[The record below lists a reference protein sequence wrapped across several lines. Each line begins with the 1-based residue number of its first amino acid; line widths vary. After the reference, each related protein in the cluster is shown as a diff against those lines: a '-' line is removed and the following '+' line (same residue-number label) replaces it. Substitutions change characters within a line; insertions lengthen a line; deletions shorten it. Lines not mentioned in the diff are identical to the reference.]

1 MPRLLSLD
9 VLRGLTIA
17 AMVMVNNPGS
27 WSHVFPPLRHAVW
40 HGWTFTDLIFPF
52 FLWMVGASM
61 TLSFARRVEQGADRR
76 QLYLHALRRGALIFG
91 LGLLLNLIPQF
102 DFAHVRIPG
111 VLQRIGICYLIAAA
125 IFLVTSP
132 RSLAMVTALL
142 LGLYA
147 VLMMGHG
154 YASAPN
160 GPWSIDNNYARSID
174 SLWLSGHMWVQTKVW
189 DPEGIVSTIPA
200 VATCLFGALAGYLI
214 RSARPATEKIAWL
227 YFSGNSLILAA
238 LMLAPWMPINKSLW
252 TSSFSLLMAGLAS
265 VCFASLYWL
274 CDVQQIR
281 RPFEPFR
288 IYGLNAIVLYV
299 LSGMVG
305 EILSLTGVG
314 AWLWTNVYSG
324 LFADLRMG
332 SLVFALTEVAL
343 IFGAAYLMYRKQVV
357 VRL

>member
-9 VLRGLTIA
+9 ILRGLTIA

-27 WSHVFPPLRHAVW
+27 WTHVFPPLRHAVW
-40 HGWTFTDLIFPF
+40 HGWTFTDLVFPF
-52 FLWMVGASM
+52 FLWMVGVSM

-76 QLYLHALRRGALIFG
+76 QLYLHTLRRGVLIFG

-111 VLQRIGICYLIAAA
+111 VLQRIGVCYLIAAA

-132 RSLAMVTALL
+132 RTLAIVTALL

-154 YASAPN
+154 YASALN

-174 SLWLSGHMWVQTKVW
+174 SLWLTGHMWVQTKVW

-200 VATCLFGALAGYLI
+200 VASCLLGALAGYLI

-238 LMLAPWMPINKSLW
+238 LILAPWMPINKSLW

-265 VCFASLYWL
+265 VTFASLYWL

-281 RPFEPFR
+281 QPFEPFR

-299 LSGMVG
+299 LSGMLGKV
-305 EILSLTGVG
+305 LSLTGAG
-314 AWLWTNVYSG
+314 GWLWTNFYSG

-332 SLVFALTEVAL
+332 SLAFALTEVLL
-343 IFGAAYLMYRKQVV
+343 IFGVAYLMYRK
-357 VRL
+357 RLVIRL